1 MLFINGSIVNK
12 LPNYPSIKLSPSKGW
27 SASGGNWRRMRPAF
41 SLIEI
46 TISMFL
52 IAAFGV
58 ILTSASGSL
67 LSRRRTDLTAIASK
81 AATKEIE
88 HTRNLAFTSV
98 TSANNLACD
107 AEFNQGDSKLPSCR
121 IDKCVENYGGIPCT
135 VDLNG
140 NVNLKRVLITLSYN
154 YQGKSRFVT
163 METLVTQGG
172 L

>member
-1 MLFINGSIVNK
+1 MKLQTLHCYIVK
-12 LPNYPSIKLSPSKGW
+12 LLNRKQFNNSTIQQFNNFKVG
-27 SASGGNWRRMRPAF
+27 F

-46 TISMFL
+46 MISMFL

-58 ILTSASGSL
+58 ILASSSGSL

-121 IDKCVENYGGIPCT
+121 IDKCVENYGGTPCT
-135 VDLNG
+135 VDLING

-154 YQGKSRFVT
+154 YQGKSRFVV
-163 METLVTQGG
+163 METVMTQGG